1 MINRFKNKLRL
12 SGIEDQL
19 QRDLEIPRT
28 ASAWLSRLAFDLA
41 QKNGHDLLAISPD
54 ILTSSVFWQIERAG
68 HSDLLDTLAKDHY
81 TFSAELQRY
90 RGSRGQQAA

>member
-19 QRDLEIPRT
+19 QRDLQIPRT

-41 QKNGHDLLAISPD
+41 QKNGQDLLAISPD

-68 HSDLLDTLAKDHY
+68 HSELLDALAKDHY
-81 TFSAELQRY
+81 TFDAELQRY
-90 RGSRGQQAA
+90 RSSRGQQAA

>member
-41 QKNGHDLLAISPD
+41 QKNGHNLLAIERKFNCLRHRTSP
-54 ILTSSVFWQIERAG
+54 V
-68 HSDLLDTLAKDHY
+68 DLSIT
-81 TFSAELQRY
+81 
-90 RGSRGQQAA
+90 

>member
-19 QRDLEIPRT
+19 QRDLQITRT

-41 QKNGHDLLAISPD
+41 QKTCHDLLSTAPYT
-54 ILTSSVFWQIERAG
+54 LTSSVFWQIERSG
-68 HSDLLDTLAKDHY
+68 HSELLDALAKDHD
-81 TFSAELQRY
+81 TFCDELQRY
-90 RGSRGQQAA
+90 RTGRAQQAA